1 MTTVDDKTIVKP
13 RPGMRGMAGKASVKA
28 TKQEPTSSD
37 KTRVFTAPETK
48 IVVDNILTI
57 SGNPLVDH
65 GGNILSI
72 CGQLRIVDKYDDVEQ
87 LRYRCIELIKNYEH
101 ELRLVGICAETIQSA
116 RYCLCCFIDET
127 VLNSNWGNAWSKESL
142 LSTFHSET
150 FGGEYFYTLADNM
163 LEQANSQY
171 QLLELMYLCLTLG
184 FMGKMRFENQGER
197 KLEDYRDKMYLAVK
211 NRRGEIHRELS
222 PNWKEKVVQ
231 GSELQ
236 ESFPIWVIISLFA
249 AVLLLTYMSFSY
261 NINQHSA
268 NVYDELTQLV
278 PWKKQNV
285 DSTHQSRKEFV
296 ILQQHLQ
303 TEIERKLLIID
314 QLNDVVRIRIGAG
327 DLFASGSAEPR
338 EDFEVVLAKIA
349 RVLEST
355 SGKIL
360 ITGHTD
366 DEPTFSTRYPS
377 NWHLSL
383 SRATSIANVLANSA
397 ALSGRLWPEGRGA
410 TEPIVTNDNKEN
422 RAINR
427 RIEIDLLF

>member
-1 MTTVDDKTIVKP
+1 MDDKTIVKP
-13 RPGMRGMAGKASVKA
+13 RPGMRGMAGKNVPDCKTDFQNSN
-28 TKQEPTSSD
+28 D
-37 KTRVFTAPETK
+37 KTLVYQSPESN
-48 IVVDNILTI
+48 IVVDSILTL

-65 GGNILSI
+65 AGNILSI

-87 LRYRCIELIKNYEH
+87 LRYKCIELIKNYEH
-101 ELRLVGICAETIQSA
+101 ELRIEGVSAETIQNA

-127 VLNSNWGNAWSKESL
+127 VLNSGWGNAWSSESL

-163 LEQANSQY
+163 LNQANCQY
-171 QLLELMYLCLTLG
+171 QILELMYLCLTLG
-184 FMGKMRFENQGER
+184 FIGKMRFENQGEK

-211 NRRGEIHRELS
+211 NRQGKVHRELS
-222 PNWKEKVVQ
+222 PNWQEKVVQ
-231 GSELQ
+231 GTELQ
-236 ESFPIWVIISLFA
+236 ESFPIWVVVSLFA
-249 AVLLLTYMSFSY
+249 SALLLIYMAFSY
-261 NINQHSA
+261 NINQYSA

-278 PWKKQNV
+278 PWQKQSI
-285 DSTHQSRKEFV
+285 DSSNQSRKEF
-296 ILQQHLQ
+296 ITLQQHLQ
-303 TEIERKLLIID
+303 TEIERNLLQIE

-355 SGKIL
+355 TGKIL

-397 ALSGRLWPEGRGA
+397 TLSGRLWPEGRGA
-410 TEPIVTNDNKEN
+410 TEPVVINDNKSN